1 MATRTLPAGEC
12 TMQRQSRYA
21 PHRQREVT
29 TYSPRCVAG
38 SLRGKPKMVLKP
50 ERPLVPPRFMA
61 LRLKVSQA
69 QRARAWVM
77 IEKYTPR
84 IRLRKVRK
92 PKMRATTPGTMT
104 TANKVKAA
112 L

>member
-1 MATRTLPAGEC
+1 MAT
-12 TMQRQSRYA
+12 SF
-21 PHRQREVT
+21 
-29 TYSPRCVAG
+29 S
-38 SLRGKPKMVLKP
+38 GKPNMVLKP
-50 ERPLVPPRFMA
+50 DSPLVPPRFMA
-61 LRLKVSQA
+61 LRLNVSHA

-92 PKMRATTPGTMT
+92 PNTAATTPGTAI
-104 TANKVKAA
+104 TASKVNAG